1 MRRDIKDQSDIKTL
15 VDTFYHRAGED
26 DLLGP
31 IFSRIADSDSHK
43 ELLYK
48 YWETALL
55 SGTTDQGECF
65 PEHIERMFSS
75 KHFIR
80 WLTFFLD
87 TIDSLYEGEMAAK
100 AKVIVIK
107 KSEEF
112 QSRLEFSRF

>member
-1 MRRDIKDQSDIKTL
+1 

-31 IFSRIADSDSHK
+31 IFSKIADSDSHR

-48 YWETALL
+48 YWESALL
-55 SGTTDQGECF
+55 SGAADSREQF
-65 PEHIERMFSS
+65 PRHIERMFSS
-75 KHFIR
+75 QHFIR
-80 WLTFFLD
+80 WLTLFLN
-87 TIDSLYEGEMAAK
+87 TIDNLYEGEMAAK